1 MISDGG
7 MDNKTVFDLTFDQE
21 VTFKESFFPSL
32 SLSNLFSQIGG
43 ALGLWLGIGVL
54 QITEYGSF
62 LANLLKITP
71 KKN

>member
-1 MISDGG
+1 
-7 MDNKTVFDLTFDQE
+7 MDNETVFDLTFDQE
-21 VTFKESFFPSL
+21 VTFTESFFPSL
-32 SLSNLFSQIGG
+32 SMSNLFSQIGG